1 MFLNLC
7 GAKILSIKES
17 KIATLRGEHFLSYIL
32 LGLFILNKHTSIQAV
47 LVLVFDSTVTA
58 QMKSKEKLG
67 KATLTRRP

>member
-17 KIATLRGEHFLSYIL
+17 KIAPLRGERFLSYISL
-32 LGLFILNKHTSIQAV
+32 DLFILNKYASVEAV

-67 KATLTRRP
+67 KATLTHRP